1 MDSKILSICVK
12 VIDLHF
18 IWRHQQRNK
27 IQWLAKDHS
36 VIYRQLEASEVTS
49 IPVKL
54 SRMRSMT
61 TRATTSL
68 LTLLSKITRGL
79 LSVMKRFRAIICLC
93 NSNPLKS
100 QCIKNKTSRKRT
112 MKAHLIIFKHKIHS
126 SWTTSNKRML
136 RP

>member
-1 MDSKILSICVK
+1 MHSKLLSICVK
-12 VIDLHF
+12 VKDLHF

-36 VIYRQLEASEVTS
+36 VRYRQSEASEVTS

-54 SRMRSMT
+54 SKMRSMT
-61 TRATTSL
+61 TRAIISL
-68 LTLLSKITRGL
+68 LTLPSKITREL
-79 LSVMKRFRAIICLC
+79 LSVMKKSRAIICLC
-93 NSNPLKS
+93 NSNLPKS
-100 QCIKNKTSRKRT
+100 RSSKNKTSRKRT
-112 MKAHLIIFKHKIHS
+112 MRAHLIIFKHKIHS

>member
-1 MDSKILSICVK
+1 MLSICVK
-12 VIDLHF
+12 VKDLHF

-27 IQWLAKDHS
+27 IQWLAKAHS
-36 VIYRQLEASEVTS
+36 VIYRQSEASEVTS

-54 SRMRSMT
+54 NRMRSMT
-61 TRATTSL
+61 TRATFSL
-68 LTLLSKITRGL
+68 LTLPSKITRGL
-79 LSVMKRFRAIICLC
+79 LSVMKRFKAIICHC
-93 NSNPLKS
+93 NSNTLMSKS
-100 QCIKNKTSRKRT
+100 IRNNTSRKRT